1 MRMEQ
6 LFLRCYAKQ
15 MTNGQW
21 YAMCIDLN
29 IDAEAETFATVK
41 SSLEDAI
48 FGYLETVTDTDN
60 RSSFEALLRRPAS
73 LSHRLFYYFAK
84 HVTKTRSVVNSRMSA
99 FQEPVPIRLALSC

>member
-1 MRMEQ
+1 MRTEQ

-15 MTNGQW
+15 LRVGQW

-29 IDAEAETFATVK
+29 IDAEAETLQGVK

-48 FGYLETVTDTDN
+48 LGYLETVTDTDS

-73 LSHRLFYYFAK
+73 WSHRLFYYFAK
-84 HVTKTRSVVNSRMSA
+84 YATNIHSVVNFHA
-99 FQEPVPIRLALSC
+99 FEEPVPIRLALSS

>member
-1 MRMEQ
+1 MRTEQ

-29 IDAEAETFATVK
+29 IDAEAETLPAVK
-41 SSLEDAI
+41 SSLEDAL

-60 RSSFEALLRRPAS
+60 RSSFETLLCRPAS
-73 LSHRLFYYFAK
+73 FSHRLFYYFAK
-84 HVTKTRSVVNSRMSA
+84 HITKIHNVVNSQV
-99 FQEPVPIRLALSC
+99 FEEPVPIRLALSS

>member
-1 MRMEQ
+1 MRTEQ

-29 IDAEAETFATVK
+29 IDAEAETLQSVK
-41 SSLEDAI
+41 FSLEDAI
-48 FGYLETVTDTDN
+48 LGYLETVMDTDN

-73 LSHRLFYYFAK
+73 LSHRLFYYFTK
-84 HVTKTRSVVNSRMSA
+84 HVTKIHSIVNSHA
-99 FQEPVPIRLALSC
+99 FEESVPIQLALSS

>member
-29 IDAEAETFATVK
+29 IDAEAESLQGVK
-41 SSLEDAI
+41 ASLEDAI
-48 FGYLETVTDTDN
+48 LGYLETVTDTDN

-84 HVTKTRSVVNSRMSA
+84 HVTKIHSVVKSHA
-99 FQEPVPIRLALSC
+99 FEEPVPIRLALSS